1 MTHKSNPVG
10 NEITCIMHGIKDAVL
25 SDSKKMMRVLLEA
38 AKKEKFKILK
48 SVSYAFK
55 PRGFTAILL
64 IQESHIAIHTY
75 PEYNCLVFNLYSC
88 RGPWDGRRALNFF
101 KKAMGPKKVDLR
113 ESRVVIG
120 NVRHRG

>member
-10 NEITCIMHGIKDAVL
+10 NEITCIMYGIKDAIL
-25 SDSKKMMRVLLEA
+25 NDSKKMMRVLLEA

-55 PRGFTAILL
+55 PHGFTAILL

-88 RGPWDGRRALNFF
+88 RGPRDGRRALNFF
-101 KKAMGPKKVDLR
+101 KKAIGPKKVNLR
-113 ESRVVIG
+113 ESRVKIG
-120 NVRHRG
+120 QNKK